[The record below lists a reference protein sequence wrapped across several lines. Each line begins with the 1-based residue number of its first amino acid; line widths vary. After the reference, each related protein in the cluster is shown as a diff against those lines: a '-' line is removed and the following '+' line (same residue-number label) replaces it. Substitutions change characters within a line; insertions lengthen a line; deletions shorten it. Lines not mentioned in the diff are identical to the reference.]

1 MKLIYHHPKEKYS
14 RSPFDIAIADIVKGQ
29 FIRIACPYIG
39 LDYFKNSIVT
49 QCSDFILLT
58 DVNELISSCRNYSSI
73 DELMTFIK
81 KYQNRIKHL
90 SGLHSKVIISA
101 TCAFFGSANFTKS
114 GITERNELSAVIDNV
129 NDIALLNNWFD
140 LWWEIASFLDIDNI
154 QRNVENYKNDST
166 ITKQKKVFFIESKHL
181 IKTTYEIP
189 KEENYQI
196 ENNQNEEFLI
206 NFLRHWGNR
215 EWLISYFDLARYII
229 RKYNID
235 SNDERL
241 CISFRKEKYR
251 IPITIGQ
258 RYILAPHYR
267 RENSI
272 GLIMPMDYDKGNA
285 QREGSFLTTYFTKN
299 KIDDAAWVHYD
310 NGTDNF
316 SFNKKT
322 LKEWEY
328 AIEQEL
334 NRSKISSFRKY
345 NQSILYK
352 FIVDEEFRKNIL
364 DELP

>member
-1 MKLIYHHPKEKYS
+1 ML
-14 RSPFDIAIADIVKGQ
+14 
-29 FIRIACPYIG
+29 
-39 LDYFKNSIVT
+39 
-49 QCSDFILLT
+49 
-58 DVNELISSCRNYSSI
+58 
-73 DELMTFIK
+73 
-81 KYQNRIKHL
+81 
-90 SGLHSKVIISA
+90 
-101 TCAFFGSANFTKS
+101 FFGSANFTKS

-196 ENNQNEEFLI
+196 EHNQNEEFLI

-310 NGTDNF
+310 KGTDNF